1 MNINKLRSET
11 KGCATTIHF
20 NNAGASLMPD
30 VVLETIKSYF
40 DLEAAIGGYEAAIY
54 KAKEIEKCYESVG
67 RLLNCEAKNIAFTG
81 SATDSY
87 NRALSSIPFQN
98 GDMILT
104 TESDY
109 VSNHLAFMA
118 LQKRFGVFVH
128 SVANDASGELNIAEF
143 EMAIKKTNPKLIAV
157 THVPTNSGLIQPVE
171 EIGKLCKKYDI
182 LYLVDVCQSVGQLP
196 VDVMKIQ
203 CDFASSNTRK
213 FLRGPRG
220 CGFLYVSDK
229 ILAMGFEPL
238 FIDISGATW
247 TSEKSYKSVPT
258 AKRFEDFE
266 FAFAL
271 VLAAGVAADYFCE
284 IGAENVQKRNA
295 ELCKYAISKLQKIK
309 GVRVLDFAPNL
320 SSIITIAIENYSTL
334 EMRNHLNSL
343 KINTSYSAK
352 SSALLDYTKKNVTEA
367 LRISP
372 HYYNTE
378 AEIDV
383 LIEAISAK
391 LLNC

>member
-1 MNINKLRSET
+1 MDIQKLRSET

-30 VVLETIKSYF
+30 VVLETVKSYF
-40 DLEAAIGGYEAAIY
+40 DLEAAIGGYEAAIF
-54 KAKEIEKCYESVG
+54 KAKEIEKCYESVA
-67 RLLNCEAKNIAFTG
+67 RLLNCEAKNIAFTS

-87 NRALSSIPFQN
+87 NRALSSIPFQS
-98 GDMILT
+98 GDIILT

-109 VSNHLAFMA
+109 VSNHLAFMC
-118 LQKRFGVFVH
+118 LQKRFGIFIH
-128 SVANDASGELNIAEF
+128 SIANDDSGQINIQEF
-143 EMAIKKTNPKLIAV
+143 EMAIKKTNPKLVAV
-157 THVPTNSGLIQPVE
+157 THVPTNSGLIQPIE
-171 EIGKLCKKYDI
+171 EIGQLCKKYDI
-182 LYLVDVCQSVGQLP
+182 LYLVDVCQSIGQLP
-196 VDVMKIQ
+196 VDVTKIQ

-229 ILAMGFEPL
+229 VLQMQLEPL
-238 FIDISGATW
+238 FMDISGAVW
-247 TSEKSYKSVPT
+247 TSEKSYQPVAT

-271 VLAAGVAADYFCE
+271 VLATGVAVDYFLE
-284 IGAENVQKRNA
+284 IGAENIQKRNA
-295 ELCKYAISKLQKIK
+295 ELCKYTIAKLKEIK
-309 GVRVLDFAPNL
+309 GVRVLDKAPNL
-320 SSIITIAIENYSTL
+320 SSIITIAIEKYSILELRNY
-334 EMRNHLNSL
+334 LNSL

-352 SSALLDYTKKNVTEA
+352 SSALIDYTKKNVTEA

-383 LIEAISAK
+383 LIEALKKKIIA
-391 LLNC
+391 